1 MHVLKSGLF
10 PSFILI
16 LMGSIDCL
24 TTAIGVKYF
33 GAVELN
39 PLITGIVSTN
49 ITAFLALKISA
60 TFLIGATYILARRT
74 LTKIQ
79 NKDSKSFKIYSM
91 SMNIAYTGLVV
102 FLIIVVVN
110 NLIILLA

>member
-1 MHVLKSGLF
+1 
-10 PSFILI
+10 
-16 LMGSIDCL
+16 MGSIDCL

-60 TFLIGATYILARRT
+60 TLLIGATYILARRT
-74 LTKIQ
+74 LIKIQ

-91 SMNIAYTGLVV
+91 FMNIAYTGLVV

-110 NLIILLA
+110 NLLILLA